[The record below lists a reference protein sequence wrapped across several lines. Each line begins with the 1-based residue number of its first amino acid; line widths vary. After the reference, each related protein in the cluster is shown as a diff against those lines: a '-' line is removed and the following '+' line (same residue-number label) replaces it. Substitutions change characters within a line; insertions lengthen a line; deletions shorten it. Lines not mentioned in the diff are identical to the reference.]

1 MKTVDFRKKLGIL
14 LSCAGLAVCSLGL
27 IINVNGVFFKPI
39 SEALGVGRGAVSLT
53 STLTTLATGFASVYA
68 LKIVNRYDLKKIL
81 IISVLITVLSTVGIA
96 FSENLLVIY
105 LLSIIRG
112 IASCFFNTPVVT
124 MIIGNWF
131 ITGRGTYSGVVM
143 AFSGLGGAVM
153 SPVLS
158 RIIER
163 YDYRISLLFDA
174 LLMILVCLPALFFLK
189 ASPEEEGYRPYLK
202 GEHSEKQ
209 EKRSYG
215 IVFRKDSLVF
225 LLLMTIAFLCQATCS
240 IAQHFS
246 GYGESLGF
254 QSSQGAFMISMA
266 MIGNISGKFL
276 VGLLAD
282 RIGELRSGLV
292 LVSSFALGLILL
304 FLSKGYLMLL
314 IGSLL
319 LGFSYACAVMLSNV
333 TFAVYGN
340 SQYSNA
346 YGLLTLIINIGGAL
360 SVALV
365 GYAYDFFHSY
375 RLILISGIVMCIIVI
390 LCFIIL
396 ERKLKKNDL

>member
-1 MKTVDFRKKLGIL
+1 MVDFKKKLEIL

-27 IINVNGVFFKPI
+27 IINVNGVFFRPI
-39 SEALGVGRGAVSLT
+39 CEALDVGRGAISLT

-68 LKIVNRYDLKKIL
+68 LKIVNRSGLKKIL
-81 IISVLITVLSTVGIA
+81 IISVLVTVLSTVGIA
-96 FSENLLVIY
+96 FSKSLMIIY

-131 ITGRGTYSGVVM
+131 ITGRGTYSGIVM

-158 RIIER
+158 GIIEK
-163 YDYRISLLFDA
+163 YDYRISLLFSA
-174 LLMILVCLPALFFLK
+174 LMMILVCLPALFFLK
-189 ASPEEEGYRPYLK
+189 VSPKEAGYRPYLK
-202 GEHSEKQ
+202 EEENEIRKKQ
-209 EKRSYG
+209 SYE
-215 IVFRKDSLVF
+215 IVFRKDSLDF
-225 LLLMTIAFLCQATCS
+225 LLLMAVAFLCQATCS
-240 IAQHFS
+240 IAQHLS

-254 QSSQGAFMISMA
+254 GSSQGAFLISMA

-276 VGLLAD
+276 VGFLSD
-282 RIGELRSGLV
+282 RIGELKSGLV

-304 FLSKGYLMLL
+304 FLHNGYLMLL

-340 SQYSNA
+340 VQYGDA

-396 ERKLKKNDL
+396 ERRLKKNDL